1 MDGLCVSQGEPF
13 LSRCELRVS
22 MTLPIISSF
31 WIADVHWRIKR
42 DLWSQWQIVRHD
54 RLANVLLHH
63 FHLGRM
69 DATSALH
76 RHAFRVSS
84 AYCCPR
90 SHTWVIVLPFAAPT
104 FDSLFIFK
112 LECPTMDTFLSTSN
126 AEFIFISLVAY
137 EALLGWES
145 VLGVRVC
152 LVRF

>member
-1 MDGLCVSQGEPF
+1 MDGLCVSQGKPF
-13 LSRCELRVS
+13 LCRSELRVC
-22 MTLPIISSF
+22 MILPIISSF
-31 WIADVHWRIKR
+31 WIAYVHRWIER
-42 DLWSQWQIVRHD
+42 DLWPQWQIVRHD

-84 AYCCPR
+84 SDCCPW
-90 SHTWVIVLPFAAPT
+90 SHSYLIVLPFAAPT